1 MLTLVSCTIYSIPG
15 RKLRSIR
22 RRKYA
27 YPNGRGEQAQ
37 RRKMKKTFM
46 VLFIK
51 NESGVPAVLP

>member
-15 RKLRSIR
+15 QKLKPER

-27 YPNGRGEQAQ
+27 YAATGFGRLKE
-37 RRKMKKTFM
+37 RKMKKTFM

-51 NESGVPAVLP
+51 NEDEKV